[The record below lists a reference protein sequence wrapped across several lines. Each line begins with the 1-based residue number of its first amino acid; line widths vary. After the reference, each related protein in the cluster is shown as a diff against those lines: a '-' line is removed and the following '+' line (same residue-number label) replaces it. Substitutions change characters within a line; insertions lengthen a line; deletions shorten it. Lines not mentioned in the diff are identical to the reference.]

1 LNLFLGQTGL
11 NTTQQP
17 QQSRLELIHV
27 RYPPTIPN
35 LPQTN
40 AQQPIFRTG
49 YVDMNC
55 LFLFTTDPNRPQT
68 FGRMILLINSDS
80 TLLTSTTLLSTNFTD
95 STINQQQQ
103 QQQQQQFQQRP
114 TSEIQSQLF
123 NELFLI
129 QEQISLLTLN
139 ILPLNFD
146 LTQTPLHLPRIG
158 PLAQNIRYMI
168 QTYDSIV
175 TFDIP
180 RSIEH
185 LRLLLFYDQQIHSL
199 LMKQFFTYYSL
210 RYSCSMSLALTLS
223 SLQDNN
229 TNNTR
234 INDDRLRDLAFQ
246 TFLWYSSSAYLQY
259 LETLRQQQQQLS
271 FDQSRF
277 YQFQP
282 QQPFNRSSTILPSI
296 YLRQRNFSERYIIPL
311 RINAILF
318 VLSDIL
324 RPIWTQIL
332 IELKSLSKQDKTIYY
347 IFHKIHDY
355 NEIKIFLKQ
364 LQYFLK
370 KLAPH
375 MCCIWSNKDDLPEY
389 NEQLAQRIFAQQNIQ
404 TQPQQQ
410 QQQISTMNTN
420 NNLYLRSALTGR
432 LNEQT
437 LQQQQQQQSTI
448 HHAHSYPNISTYSQ
462 SPYGK

>member
-1 LNLFLGQTGL
+1 
-11 NTTQQP
+11 
-17 QQSRLELIHV
+17 
-27 RYPPTIPN
+27 
-35 LPQTN
+35 
-40 AQQPIFRTG
+40 
-49 YVDMNC
+49 
-55 LFLFTTDPNRPQT
+55 
-68 FGRMILLINSDS
+68 MILLINSDS
-80 TLLTSTTLLSTNFTD
+80 TLLTSTTLLSTNFND
-95 STINQQQQ
+95 STINQSQPQQQ
-103 QQQQQQFQQRP
+103 QQQSQQRS

-139 ILPLNFD
+139 ILPLHYD
-146 LTQTPLHLPRIG
+146 LTQTSIYLPRIG

-185 LRLLLFYDQQIHSL
+185 LRLLIFYDQQIHSL

-210 RYSCSMSLALTLS
+210 RYSCSMSLALTLTS
-223 SLQDNN
+223 IQDNN
-229 TNNTR
+229 SNSIR
-234 INDDRLRDLAFQ
+234 INDDRLRDLGFQ

-259 LETLRQQQQQLS
+259 LETLQHQQQQQLS
-271 FDQSRF
+271 LDQSRF
-277 YQFQP
+277 YQLQP
-282 QQPFNRSSTILPSI
+282 QQPFNRSTTLLPTIF
-296 YLRQRNFSERYIIPL
+296 LRQRNFFERYIIPL

-324 RPIWTQIL
+324 RPIWTQKL

-347 IFHKIHDY
+347 IFHQIHDY
-355 NEIKIFLKQ
+355 NEIKNFLKQ
-364 LQYFLK
+364 LQHFLK

-404 TQPQQQ
+404 IQPQ
-410 QQQISTMNTN
+410 QQQISTINTN

-432 LNEQT
+432 LHE
-437 LQQQQQQQSTI
+437 QQQPQQQTI

-462 SPYGK
+462 SPYGN

>member
-1 LNLFLGQTGL
+1 
-11 NTTQQP
+11 
-17 QQSRLELIHV
+17 
-27 RYPPTIPN
+27 
-35 LPQTN
+35 
-40 AQQPIFRTG
+40 
-49 YVDMNC
+49 
-55 LFLFTTDPNRPQT
+55 
-68 FGRMILLINSDS
+68 
-80 TLLTSTTLLSTNFTD
+80 
-95 STINQQQQ
+95 
-103 QQQQQQFQQRP
+103 
-114 TSEIQSQLF
+114 
-123 NELFLI
+123 
-129 QEQISLLTLN
+129 
-139 ILPLNFD
+139 
-146 LTQTPLHLPRIG
+146 
-158 PLAQNIRYMI
+158 MI

-199 LMKQFFTYYSL
+199 LMKQYFTYYSL
-210 RYSCSMSLALTLS
+210 RYSCSMSLALTLT

-229 TNNTR
+229 GNNTR
-234 INDDRLRDLAFQ
+234 INDDRLRELAFQ

-259 LETLRQQQQQLS
+259 LETLQHQQQQQQQQLS
-271 FDQSRF
+271 LDQTRF
-277 YQFQP
+277 YQYQP
-282 QQPFNRSSTILPSI
+282 QQPFNRSSTMLPSV
-296 YLRQRNFSERYIIPL
+296 YLRQRNFFERYIIPL

-324 RPIWTQIL
+324 RPIWPQVL
-332 IELKSLSKQDKTIYY
+332 IELRSLSKQDKTIYY
-347 IFHKIHDY
+347 IFHKIRDY
-355 NEIKIFLKQ
+355 NEIKVLLKQ

-375 MCCIWSNKDDLPEY
+375 MCCIWSNRDDLPEY

-410 QQQISTMNTN
+410 QISTMNTN

-437 LQQQQQQQSTI
+437 PQQQQQQQQQSTI

-462 SPYGK
+462 SPFGNKTI

>member
-1 LNLFLGQTGL
+1 LAFDVYIIISNVSISITESHRSLSRVSLINEKKIFFYCFLGQT
-11 NTTQQP
+11 NTNAV

-40 AQQPIFRTG
+40 SQQAIFRTG

-80 TLLTSTTLLSTNFTD
+80 TLLTSTTLLSSNFND

-103 QQQQQQFQQRP
+103 QQQQQQPFQQRS
-114 TSEIQSQLF
+114 TSEVQSQLF

-139 ILPLNFD
+139 ILPLHQD
-146 LTQTPLHLPRIG
+146 LTQTPSYLPRIG

-185 LRLLLFYDQQIHSL
+185 LRLLLFYDQQVHSL

-210 RYSCSMSLALTLS
+210 RYSCSMSLALTLTS
-223 SLQDNN
+223 TQDNN
-229 TNNTR
+229 NTNTTR

-246 TFLWYSSSAYLQY
+246 TFLWYSSSAYLQ
-259 LETLRQQQQQLS
+259 
-271 FDQSRF
+271 
-277 YQFQP
+277 
-282 QQPFNRSSTILPSI
+282 
-296 YLRQRNFSERYIIPL
+296 
-311 RINAILF
+311 
-318 VLSDIL
+318 
-324 RPIWTQIL
+324 
-332 IELKSLSKQDKTIYY
+332 
-347 IFHKIHDY
+347 
-355 NEIKIFLKQ
+355 
-364 LQYFLK
+364 
-370 KLAPH
+370 
-375 MCCIWSNKDDLPEY
+375 
-389 NEQLAQRIFAQQNIQ
+389 
-404 TQPQQQ
+404 
-410 QQQISTMNTN
+410 
-420 NNLYLRSALTGR
+420 
-432 LNEQT
+432 
-437 LQQQQQQQSTI
+437 
-448 HHAHSYPNISTYSQ
+448 
-462 SPYGK
+462 